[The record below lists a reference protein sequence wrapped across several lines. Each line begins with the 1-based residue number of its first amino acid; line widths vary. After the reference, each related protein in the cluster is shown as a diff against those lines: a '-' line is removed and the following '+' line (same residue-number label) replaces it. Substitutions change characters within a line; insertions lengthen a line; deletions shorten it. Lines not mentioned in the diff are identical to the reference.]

1 MINMVD
7 SDKSSRGKSE
17 KKQKYKIFTEWL
29 EVLILLDYTSCNV
42 SNPMILD
49 ASGASKV

>member
-7 SDKSSRGKSE
+7 SVKSSLGKSE
-17 KKQKYKIFTEWL
+17 KKYKILTEWL

-42 SNPMILD
+42 SNLMILD